1 LYVYGSKSNTSEMKK
16 TLLLLAVLI
25 AGALY
30 VASAFKNKEID
41 NSGEADFN
49 YAFKV
54 KDLNDQIL
62 SFDEFKGKV
71 VFINL
76 WATWCGPC
84 RYEMPG
90 IEKLYG
96 KVGSDN
102 IKFVMLSIDKTSDQ
116 RRVVSYIKNNNY
128 TFPVYMPAS
137 TLTEQLNVPSIP
149 TTFILDKKGKIVLR
163 HVGSTNY
170 DTEKYIKLLTDLAKQ

>member
-1 LYVYGSKSNTSEMKK
+1 MKK
-16 TLLLLAVLI
+16 TLVLLALLI
-25 AGALY
+25 T
-30 VASAFKNKEID
+30 VAFYFTTAFKKKEIE
-41 NSGEADFN
+41 SLKEPEFN

-54 KDLNDQIL
+54 KDLNDHVL

-96 KVGSDN
+96 KVGSDD
-102 IKFVMLSIDKTSDQ
+102 IKFVMLSKDRPGDQ
-116 RRVVSYIKNNNY
+116 QKVKAYIKSNNY
-128 TFPVYMPAS
+128 TFPVYMHAS
-137 TLTEQLNVPSIP
+137 AVTEQLNVPSIP
-149 TTFILDKKGKIVLR
+149 TTFIIDKEGKVVLR
-163 HVGSTNY
+163 HVGSTNF
-170 DTEKYIKLLTDLAKQ
+170 DTEKYSKLLTDLAKK